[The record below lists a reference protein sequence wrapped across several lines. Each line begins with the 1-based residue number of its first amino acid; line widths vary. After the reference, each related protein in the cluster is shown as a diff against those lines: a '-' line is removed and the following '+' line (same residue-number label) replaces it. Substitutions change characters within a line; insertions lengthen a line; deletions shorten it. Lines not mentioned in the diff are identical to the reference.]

1 MKLKKHQDIF
11 RISLNAVKDNGDGV
25 IKFTK
30 PLTIT
35 DDSEQRNGTK
45 YDIKTMDI
53 SEYDGVLT
61 INHSSDIQD
70 IVGNTFGITK
80 VANRRIT
87 VDGIKFAIK
96 ENANAIFVYN
106 MIAGGFLKDFSIETI
121 GPYPDDNGIYHDSKL
136 IGLSAVVKGNN
147 KSAT

>member
-11 RISLNAVKDNGDGV
+11 RIDLNAISDDGDGK
-25 IKFTK
+25 ITFTK

-35 DDSEQRNGTK
+35 DDTEQRNGTK

-61 INHSSDIQD
+61 INHSSDVQD
-70 IVGNTFGITK
+70 IVGNTFGVKK
-80 VANRRIT
+80 VANRRVT

-121 GPYPDDNGIYHDSKL
+121 GPYPDDEGVYHNAKL

-147 KSAT
+147 KSET